1 MIQRVL
7 LTTGGT
13 GGHIFPALA
22 VAEELRRR
30 NPGVDLLFMGSLYG
44 PEKRLAA
51 EAGVPFVGLPVR
63 GFLGRGLAG
72 IAALGRMSLAI
83 PRALAVVHR
92 FHPDAAAGFGSY
104 AAFAPLLAARILGVP
119 AVLHE
124 QNAVAGASNRFL
136 SRLTARVCVSL
147 PDTKGFTCPVVVT
160 GNPVRRD
167 VFAVGGQKRGFDRRH
182 LLIVGGSLG
191 AHALNKF
198 MVEMLPVLKKA
209 GVSIRHQTG
218 VRDEPVVKEAY
229 ARAGYDP
236 SCVTAFI
243 NDMPGAYSWADLVLC
258 RAGASTVAELCGAG
272 VPSILVPYPYAAG
285 DHQTGNARA
294 LEQAGAAVLFQ
305 EKSLSA
311 SFLGGTIIGLFG
323 EPDRLAMMSRAAL
336 GLARCDAASRVAD
349 QIEAVAVKRQ

>member
-1 MIQRVL
+1 MIQKVL

-30 NPGVDLLFMGSLYG
+30 NPGIELLFMGSLYG
-44 PEKRLAA
+44 PEKRLTA

-63 GFLGRGLAG
+63 GFLGRGLRG
-72 IAALGRMSLAI
+72 VAAAGRMALAVPKAI
-83 PRALAVVHR
+83 AVVHR

-104 AAFAPLLAARILGVP
+104 AAFAPLFAARLLGVP

-136 SRLTARVCVSL
+136 SRLTAKVCVSL

-167 VFAVGGQKRGFDRRH
+167 VFAVGGLQRTFTRKH

-198 MVEMLPVLKKA
+198 MVEMLPELKKA

-218 VRDEPVVKEAY
+218 VKDEPAVKAAY

-236 SCVTAFI
+236 ACVTAFI
-243 NDMPGAYSWADLVLC
+243 NDMPDAYAWADLILC
-258 RAGASTVAELCGAG
+258 RAGASTVAEICGAG

-305 EKSLSA
+305 EKGLTA
-311 SFLGGTIIGLFG
+311 SFLNGTIAGLFD

-336 GLARCDAASRVAD
+336 GLARCNAAALVAD
-349 QIEAVAVKRQ
+349 QLEAVAAKKS